1 MLAAISCGVPGGSV
15 KAADSLFGGPTK
27 PEPTL
32 DDLMNQVGADFTLG
46 CMRQGAIR
54 DQIRAV
60 QALPGNSVATPVYG
74 AAGGG
79 AYGLRGAIGA
89 GLRAIADRYFT
100 PKPLSAD
107 NIPGYRRIGQ

>member
-1 MLAAISCGVPGGSV
+1 MSMLAEIANV
-15 KAADSLFGGPTK
+15 KEADGLFGGPSVVQ
-27 PEPTL
+27 PTL
-32 DDLMNQVGADFTLG
+32 DDLLNRVGADFAYSTL
-46 CMRQGAIR
+46 QQQHVR

-74 AAGGG
+74 I
-79 AYGLRGAIGA
+79 RGAIGA